1 MLRRLGSVNYRL
13 NRRLSLYI
21 SGWLLL
27 MITGLMVVD
36 ATRRYLF
43 GRVIQGSID
52 VVEISMAWIVF
63 IAFAYALITGA
74 HVRMTLLVGRL
85 PPRVRSGFEIF
96 GSLVGVLF
104 FGLFTYLASLYFWT
118 SWLVKETPMSPIPA
132 PVWLAKAAIP
142 VGGLLIFL
150 SFLLRLIRSL
160 RLTREVIEAEEEIK
174 GF

>member
-1 MLRRLGSVNYRL
+1 MLRRLGSFNYRV
-13 NRRLSLYI
+13 NRRLCLYI
-21 SGWLLL
+21 SGWLIL

-36 ATRRYLF
+36 AIRRTLF
-43 GRVIQGSID
+43 ALTIQGAID

-85 PPRVRSGFEIF
+85 PPRVRPGFEIF
-96 GSLVGVLF
+96 SSILGAAF

-118 SWLVKETPMSPIPA
+118 SWLVKETPMSPVPA
-132 PVWLAKAAIP
+132 PVWLAKAALPI
-142 VGGLLIFL
+142 GGVLIFL

-160 RLTREVIEAEEEIK
+160 RVTREVIEAEEEIK